1 MTVWGEREVGL
12 LHGFIRSDTASEV
25 TRLLR
30 GENDVRLGTIADGP
44 ITALVTLWPN
54 SHDSGLTIAS
64 IFSDASRATA
74 LAVAHHEILA
84 AAAAVGDVVPVRIG
98 SVYATRGSVCDLISR
113 EGPAFMQALD
123 RVAGG
128 VELGIR
134 ISLSTPAGDDGRVK
148 VAAGGRDYLRR
159 LSDAEKARREHASH
173 VQSFRRDLLAE
184 LTGLARHIVP
194 RPVRQR
200 PDLPTIIGEVAMLVM
215 RGVETT
221 VGDLVRRESARATAL
236 GLSLSMTGPWP
247 PYSFVDLA
255 TNGEVR

>member
-1 MTVWGEREVGL
+1 MGGMTVWGEREVGL
-12 LHGFIRSDTASEV
+12 LHGIIRSDTASDV

-30 GENDVRLGTIADGP
+30 DESDVRLATIADGP
-44 ITALVTLWPN
+44 ITALVTLWPD

-64 IFSDASRATA
+64 IFADATRATA
-74 LAVAHHEILA
+74 LAVTHHEILA
-84 AAAAVGDVVPVRIG
+84 AAATVGDVVPVRIG
-98 SVYATRGSVCDLISR
+98 SVYATRAGVCDLISR

-128 VELGIR
+128 IELGIR
-134 ISLSTPAGDDGRVK
+134 ISLAAPAGDDGRVK

-194 RPVRQR
+194 RRSGSDPSC
-200 PDLPTIIGEVAMLVM
+200 
-215 RGVETT
+215 
-221 VGDLVRRESARATAL
+221 RRSL
-236 GLSLSMTGPWP
+236 GRSRCW
-247 PYSFVDLA
+247 
-255 TNGEVR
+255 